1 VGETEGIRIN
11 LKGKY
16 PQGAVDPA
24 EYETIR
30 QHIIDEIKRLQDP
43 ATGEAVFQDVFTRE
57 EAFQGPYVGD
67 FPDIIALTTKDQY
80 NISIKIGENE
90 GKGGTPSFIAEEDHW
105 RKVSGSHRR
114 EGVFIICGPGV
125 KKGQEAPTAEIV
137 DVAPTTLHLLGLPV
151 PSDMDGRVIEAVF
164 TQERARRN
172 PVTYQDVATEDGHP
186 TERGDDYTD
195 DEREEL
201 VDHLRGLG
209 YIE

>member
-1 VGETEGIRIN
+1 M
-11 LKGKY
+11 
-16 PQGAVDPA
+16 
-24 EYETIR
+24 
-30 QHIIDEIKRLQDP
+30 
-43 ATGEAVFQDVFTRE
+43 
-57 EAFQGPYVGD
+57 
-67 FPDIIALTTKDQY
+67 TTKDQY
-80 NISIKIGENE
+80 NISIKIGENK

-125 KKGQEAPTAEIV
+125 KKGQKTPTAEIV
-137 DVAPTTLHLLGLPV
+137 DVAPTALHELGLPV

-164 TQERARRN
+164 TEEHAHKN
-172 PVTYQDVATEDGHP
+172 PVTYHDVETEEGHP
-186 TERGDDYTD
+186 KERGDDYTD